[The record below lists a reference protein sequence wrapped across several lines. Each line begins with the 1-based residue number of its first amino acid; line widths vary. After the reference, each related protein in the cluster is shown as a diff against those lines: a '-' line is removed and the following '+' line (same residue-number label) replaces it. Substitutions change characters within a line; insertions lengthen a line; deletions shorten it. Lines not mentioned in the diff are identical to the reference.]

1 MFTDRRAFM
10 VGVLAVA
17 ACQDGRAVSATGG
30 LVLRPED
37 FGARGDG
44 ATDDTAALQRCFDA
58 APKGAVVQL
67 RPRAVYRVDTNYR
80 PTRGAFGG
88 VKLKSGQILDLNDAE
103 LRALPS
109 SQTTGAVLQAH
120 EVHGWRIDG
129 PGRITGERSSHLGKD
144 GEWGMGLM
152 ALASRGWSVSPG
164 LEISNCWGDGIYVSG
179 TERGFSEDF
188 VIDRV
193 HVRNCRRNGISIVA
207 GRNGEIRSPY
217 IHDIDGASP
226 FGGIDLEPDR
236 PEHPNQNI
244 RIIGG
249 KIRNVGVG
257 VYVTV
262 ANEDVLIT
270 GMDIEGRNSGIII
283 GDRAHRV
290 RIASNPKIRSTVGG
304 QEGAAIR
311 TVADPNTISGLH
323 VLENHLSGGGE
334 YVVDFWGQGYRDLRV
349 SNNRITAD
357 NAGARG
363 IARVGAGLF
372 TDNVCFIGPEAGR
385 EGDYFIHL
393 QTVSYGRNIYRS
405 QSRHGMYSA
414 IRGGREIA
422 PDRFESPK
430 LRYYAEAL

>member
-1 MFTDRRAFM
+1 MFTDRRSFI
-10 VGVLAVA
+10 VGVVAVA
-17 ACQDGRAVSATGG
+17 ACQDSRAVGSTTRP
-30 LVLRPED
+30 VVRPED

-44 ATDDTAALQRCFDA
+44 VTDDTAALQRCFDA
-58 APKGAVVQL
+58 APRGAAVQL
-67 RPRAVYRVDTNYR
+67 RSRAVYRVNTNYR
-80 PTRGAFGG
+80 PTNDAFGG
-88 VKLKSGQILDLNDAE
+88 VRMKSGQVLDFNGAE

-109 SQTTGAVLQAH
+109 NQRNGAVLQALDAD
-120 EVHGWRIDG
+120 GWRIEG
-129 PGRITGERSSHLGKD
+129 PGRITGERSNHIGKE

-152 ALASRGWSVSPG
+152 VRGSRGWSVGPG

-179 TERGFSEDF
+179 SARGYSEDF
-188 VIDRV
+188 LINGV
-193 HVRNCRRNGISIVA
+193 HVRNCRRNGISIIA
-207 GRNGEIRSPY
+207 GRNGEIRSAN
-217 IHDIDGASP
+217 IHDIDGVSP
-226 FGGIDLEPDR
+226 FGGIDLEPDNAQ
-236 PEHPNQNI
+236 HPNQNI
-244 RIIGG
+244 RIVGG

-262 ANEDVLIT
+262 SNEDVLIT
-270 GMDIEGRNSGIII
+270 GMDIEGKNSGIII
-283 GDRAHRV
+283 GDRTRRL
-290 RIASNPKIRSTVGG
+290 RIVSNPKIRSTVGG

-311 TVADPNTISGLH
+311 TVANPDTISGLH
-323 VLENHLSGGGE
+323 ILDNNRSGGGE

-357 NAGARG
+357 NRGARG
-363 IARVGAGLF
+363 IARVGAGF
-372 TDNVCFIGPEAGR
+372 FMDNVCFIGPEAGR

-422 PDRFESPK
+422 KDSFESPK

>member
-1 MFTDRRAFM
+1 
-10 VGVLAVA
+10 VN
-17 ACQDGRAVSATGG
+17 
-30 LVLRPED
+30 
-37 FGARGDG
+37 
-44 ATDDTAALQRCFDA
+44 
-58 APKGAVVQL
+58 
-67 RPRAVYRVDTNYR
+67 TNYR
-80 PTRGAFGG
+80 ATNDAFGG
-88 VKLKSGQILDLNDAE
+88 VRMKSGQILNFNDAE

-109 SQTTGAVLQAH
+109 NQMRGAVLQALDAD
-120 EVHGWRIDG
+120 GWRIEG
-129 PGRITGERSSHLGKD
+129 RGRITGERLSHIGKE

-152 ALASRGWSVSPG
+152 VRGSRGWSVGPG

-179 TERGFSEDF
+179 SGRGYSEDF
-188 VIDRV
+188 LIDGA
-193 HVRNCRRNGISIVA
+193 HVRNCRRNGISIIA
-207 GRNGEIRSPY
+207 GRNGEIRSAN
-217 IHDIDGASP
+217 IHNIDGVPP
-226 FGGIDLEPDR
+226 FGGIDLEPDN
-236 PEHPNQNI
+236 PQHPNQNI

-262 ANEDVLIT
+262 SNEDVLIT
-270 GMDIEGRNSGIII
+270 GMDIEGKNSGIIV
-283 GDRAHRV
+283 GDRTRRL
-290 RIASNPKIRSTVGG
+290 RIVSNPKIRSIVGG

-311 TVADPNTISGLH
+311 TVADPKTISGLH
-323 VLENHLSGGGE
+323 VLDNNLSGGGD

-357 NAGARG
+357 NRGARG
-363 IARVGAGLF
+363 IARVGAGFF
-372 TDNVCFIGPEAGR
+372 TDNVCFIGSEAGR

-414 IRGGREIA
+414 IRGGTEIA